1 MLTSADLR
9 GTELLLYVLQ
19 KISMYSG
26 RAPPRRDI
34 RHGRSASSS
43 KAASHMTLPLELP
56 SPSPVQESDDASID
70 ESSLSPEDEDDT
82 ENEEEHEMDS
92 SLRPTSFCLNGK
104 RWSFENP
111 VSLVLAAARQLGMA
125 VQRDARLLWIADEA
139 LLDEYDEDQV
149 AWLLVKGR
157 AAG

>member
-1 MLTSADLR
+1 MPS
-9 GTELLLYVLQ
+9 
-19 KISMYSG
+19 
-26 RAPPRRDI
+26 
-34 RHGRSASSS
+34 
-43 KAASHMTLPLELP
+43 PLELP
-56 SPSPVQESDDASID
+56 SPSPVQESDDASIDD

-92 SLRPTSFCLNGK
+92 SLRPTSFVLNGK

-139 LLDEYDEDQV
+139 LLDEYDEEQV
-149 AWLLVKGR
+149 RGRVQVRVPGRWLGVGYGYGCMGTGVGTRAGRSRWLGSYLGVK
-157 AAG
+157 A

>member
-1 MLTSADLR
+1 
-9 GTELLLYVLQ
+9 
-19 KISMYSG
+19 
-26 RAPPRRDI
+26 
-34 RHGRSASSS
+34 
-43 KAASHMTLPLELP
+43 MTLPLELP

>member
-1 MLTSADLR
+1 MPS
-9 GTELLLYVLQ
+9 
-19 KISMYSG
+19 
-26 RAPPRRDI
+26 
-34 RHGRSASSS
+34 
-43 KAASHMTLPLELP
+43 PLELP
-56 SPSPVQESDDASID
+56 SPSPVQESDDASIDD

-92 SLRPTSFCLNGK
+92 SLRPTSFVLNGK

-139 LLDEYDEDQV
+139 LLDEYDEEQV
-149 AWLLVKGR
+149 AGYGLGTGTGARVR
-157 AAG
+157 AWAHVQVAVGG

>member
-1 MLTSADLR
+1 MPS
-9 GTELLLYVLQ
+9 
-19 KISMYSG
+19 
-26 RAPPRRDI
+26 
-34 RHGRSASSS
+34 
-43 KAASHMTLPLELP
+43 PLELP
-56 SPSPVQESDDASID
+56 SPSPVQESDDASIDD

-92 SLRPTSFCLNGK
+92 SLRPTSFVLNGK

-139 LLDEYDEDQV
+139 LLDEYDEEQV
-149 AWLLVKGR
+149 RSLVGVGYGYGCTGTGMGTSAGRSRWLGKYLGVK
-157 AAG
+157 A